1 MKTIV
6 DNATNTSRFLLADG
20 VSVTM
25 EASSITVGDPAEFI
39 ISDLNSSNA
48 TLIEGVNEPA
58 EWMGCKYTHDGT
70 SWAEVD
76 GWTAPEY
83 PDMTETGLNEESD
96 S

>member
-6 DNATNTSRFLLADG
+6 DNATNTSRFLLADDVTVTMG
-20 VSVTM
+20 ADSVT
-25 EASSITVGDPAEFI
+25 VGNPAKFI

-48 TLIEGVNEPA
+48 TLVEDVVEPA
-58 EWMGCKYTHDGT
+58 DYHGHKYTHDGT